1 MVAQLFQR
9 RSGSRFGF
17 TFIVASVL
25 AISASAAEAQQSR
38 AEEIAARQ
46 AEKSK
51 RLRPNLPSRGERA
64 LEWFEEHFTDPNTVY
79 ATFGG
84 IYPSAGFA
92 PGIAWRR
99 AMGHARFN
107 IGGAW
112 SLKNYKLVHS
122 SLRFPELANNKV
134 EIDLHARWMD
144 ATQVPFYGVG
154 NETLRDDRVHFGLRS
169 TEGGGSLTLKPVR
182 WFRIGG
188 GLDAYQLEDREGVGT
203 RPSIEQEHSSLS
215 APGLFAKTT
224 YTQATAFA
232 AIDWRESAGY
242 TRTGGLYA
250 AAWHDFRDN
259 DDRFSFRRAD
269 FDLRQFIPLLKEHW
283 VLAFRALVQT
293 TESEAGQVIP
303 YHLLPSLGGNKAHRA
318 YSDFRFRDKHML
330 LLSGEYRWIPSRII
344 DMAFFV
350 DTGKV
355 ASERRDLDLD
365 GLKTGY
371 GIGVRF
377 HGPTMTP
384 LRIDVARGDD
394 GFRVHFTGGVA
405 F

>member
-1 MVAQLFQR
+1 MHPRLGH
-9 RSGSRFGF
+9 SILLTLIF
-17 TFIVASVL
+17 TVGPC
-25 AISASAAEAQQSR
+25 ASAMAQDSR
-38 AEEIAARQ
+38 AGEIAARQ

-51 RLRPNLPSRGERA
+51 QLRPNTPSGAERA
-64 LEWFEEHFTDPNTVY
+64 LAWFEEHFTDPNTVY

-99 AMGHARFN
+99 AMGQARFN
-107 IGGAW
+107 IGGAY
-112 SLKNYKLVHS
+112 SLKNYKLAHA
-122 SLRFPELANNKV
+122 SLGFPELAGNKLEV
-134 EIDLHARWMD
+134 EFHTRWLD

-154 NETLRDDRVHFGLRS
+154 NDTIKDSLVHYGLRS
-169 TEGGGSLTLKPVR
+169 FNGGGSLTLKPVR

-188 GLDAYQLEDREGVGT
+188 GVDARQLEDREGVGT
-203 RPSIEQEHSSLS
+203 RPSIETTHSLLT
-215 APGLFAKTT
+215 APGLFSKTD
-224 YTQATAFA
+224 YTQGTAFA
-232 AIDWRESAGY
+232 AIDWRESPGY

-250 AAWHDFRDN
+250 AAWHDFRDS
-259 DDRFSFRRAD
+259 DDRFSFRRTD
-269 FDLRQFIPLLKEHW
+269 FDVRQFIPVLKEHW
-283 VLAFRALVQT
+283 VLGFRALVQT
-293 TESEAGQVIP
+293 TQSEAGQVIP
-303 YHLLPSLGGNKAHRA
+303 YHLLPSLGGNQAHRA
-318 YSDFRFRDKHML
+318 YSDFRFRDKHL
-330 LLSGEYRWIPSRII
+330 LLLGAEYRWIPSRIL

-350 DTGKV
+350 DSGKV

-384 LRIDVARGDD
+384 LRIDVARGDE
-394 GFRVHFTGGVA
+394 GIRIHLTGGVS